1 MKKAALLLM
10 AALTI
15 WGQADSRRTRSV
27 SEELLHAT
35 TDERITTYQKLLAA
49 SPSDVKLEIG
59 LISAYLQKL
68 RETSDFG
75 YLDRASKL
83 VDRMLEADGG
93 NFTAMRFENEIDM
106 QRHNFKAVAERAQD
120 MAKYEPSDAG
130 NWGNLA
136 DALME
141 LGEYQRAGEAY
152 LKMYSLR
159 PGLAS
164 YNRLAWYRFVTGDA
178 PTAIQL
184 LRDAVD
190 AGDPAPQNVAWC
202 YAELGDMYF
211 KTGKLPEAADAYN
224 AALNLFPTLH
234 RASAG
239 LGRVEASQGHIS
251 GAINNYERA
260 QSIVP
265 LPDYAAAL
273 EDLYAAAG
281 QPEKAAKQRDLIA
294 TIVKL
299 GAATNEKVNRN
310 LALLLAD
317 HNRDLKVAL
326 QLIENELPL
335 RPDVYTWD
343 AYSWVLYKNGRLDE
357 AKAAS
362 QKALK
367 LKTPEPLF
375 YYHASQIARASGDE
389 ASARE
394 YSAHMSSLNARFDF
408 NKTELASVHQ
418 NDSH

>member
-1 MKKAALLLM
+1 VKI
-10 AALTI
+10 AALTLVAVLSV
-15 WGQADSRRTRSV
+15 WGQSDSRRTRSV
-27 SEELLHAT
+27 SEDLLHAT
-35 TDERITTYQKLLAA
+35 TDQRIATYQKLLAT

-93 NFTAMRFENEIDM
+93 NFTAMRFQNEIDM
-106 QRHNFKAVAERAQD
+106 QRHNFKGVADRAQD

-178 PTAIQL
+178 QTAIQL

-211 KTGKLPEAADAYN
+211 KTGKLCDAAEAYN
-224 AALNLFPTLH
+224 SALNLFPTLH

-239 LGRVEASQGHIS
+239 LGRVEASEGHIS
-251 GAINNYERA
+251 AAINDYERA

-273 EDLYAAAG
+273 EDLYTSAG
-281 QPEKAAKQRDLIA
+281 EPSQAAKQRDLIA

-317 HNRDLKVAL
+317 HNRDLKLAL
-326 QLIENELPL
+326 GLIENELPL

-343 AYSWVLYKNGRLDE
+343 AYSWVLLKNGRLED

-367 LKTPEPLF
+367 LNTPEPLF
-375 YYHASQIARASGDE
+375 YYHASQIARGLGDE
-389 ASARE
+389 AGVRE
-394 YSAHMSSLNARFDF
+394 YNAHMSSLNARFDF
-408 NKTELASVHQ
+408 TKTELAAVK
-418 NDSH
+418 

>member
-1 MKKAALLLM
+1 MKVAAFLFI
-10 AALTI
+10 AAFTGWSQSGPL
-15 WGQADSRRTRSV
+15 RTRSV
-27 SEELLHAT
+27 SEQLLHAG
-35 TDERITTYQKLLAA
+35 TDERITSYQKLLAA
-49 SPSDVKLEIG
+49 SPSDVKLQIG

-75 YLDRASKL
+75 YLNRASKL
-83 VDRMLEADGG
+83 VDKMLEVDGG
-93 NFTAMRFENEIDM
+93 NFTAMRFQNEIDM

-120 MAKYEPSDAG
+120 MAKYEPSDPG

-152 LKMYSLR
+152 MKMYALR

-164 YNRLAWYRFVTGDA
+164 YNRLAWYKFVTGDA

-190 AGDPAPQNVAWC
+190 AGDPAPENTAWC
-202 YAELGDMYF
+202 FAELGDMYF
-211 KTGKLPEAADAYN
+211 KTGKLSEAADAYKS
-224 AALNLFPTLH
+224 ALDLFPTLH

-239 LGRVEASQGHIS
+239 LGRVEASQGHIAA
-251 GAINNYERA
+251 AIRNYERA

-265 LPDYAAAL
+265 LPDYAGVL

-281 QPEKAAKQRDLIA
+281 EPAKAAQQRDLIA
-294 TIVKL
+294 TIEKL
-299 GAATNEKVNRN
+299 GTATNEKMNRN

-317 HNRDLKVAL
+317 HNRDVKLAL

-343 AYSWVLYKNGRLDE
+343 AYSWVLLKNGRLDD

-367 LKTPEPLF
+367 LSTPEPVF
-375 YYHASQIARASGDE
+375 YYHASQIARAAGDE
-389 ASARE
+389 KTARE
-394 YSAHMSSLNARFDF
+394 YTGRMASLNARFDF
-408 NKTELASVHQ
+408 SKTELASASVHQ
-418 NDSH
+418 